1 MLRFLRSRALPT
13 LAPLKSHVLFST
25 KSAPQ
30 LPERAR
36 IALVGRTNVGKS
48 TLFNR
53 LTKSRGAIV
62 HNVPGTT
69 RDRRFAVG
77 YLAGLEFDVIDTG
90 GLADAPTGSL
100 ERGMLDQTERALHEA
115 DLILFLI
122 DGREGVTEIDKH
134 FARWLRKA
142 DPQSPIQLVANKL
155 EGDATQWL
163 GNIHDSYQLGMGEP
177 LVISAEHG
185 EGLTDLVPLLEPL
198 VQGHAA
204 AVAAEKAALASEL
217 SSDDEGFNDSFDSP
231 RSIKLAI
238 VGRPNVGKSTL
249 LNKIVRDNRV
259 LTGPEPGVTRDAVE
273 VKWEFQGREIT
284 LVDTAGIR
292 RFSKRDHSNQIENLS
307 VRDTYDAISSAQVV
321 CVVVDVSEEHLI
333 HLDLTIAQRVLDEGR
348 ALVLVANKADLVG
361 DAEAEIERI
370 RKELDG
376 SLAQVRGVPI
386 VSISALKGK
395 GIRNILPEVVA
406 AHNRWDLRVT
416 TGRLNRWMA
425 AMDRHHPP
433 PTVKGK
439 TLKVKY
445 ITQVKARPPTFALFV
460 NKAED
465 VPESYRRFLLNQLRT
480 EFDMIG
486 VPARLLLRGSEDN
499 PYKRGYSRAKP
510 TSRRPAVAKP
520 VPFGG
525 RNASPKAAS
534 PTRPVAIAA
543 IPAAKTPSKK
553 ANVVRGTHKHK
564 IRSLSPGAKPSNSKG
579 RAARREP
586 AKKPSGRGGRDAP
599 TSRPS
604 KKSGGGGMQKGK
616 SSRRHKTDRTTLR
629 DPSAKKASRWSAKKK
644 ESIKRHNGTRK
655 PRTG

>member
-1 MLRFLRSRALPT
+1 MLRFLRTRALPPVHAH
-13 LAPLKSHVLFST
+13 LSFST
-25 KSAPQ
+25 KSPPT

-36 IALVGRTNVGKS
+36 IALVGRTNIGKS

-53 LTKSRGAIV
+53 LTKTRGAIV

-77 YLAGLEFDVIDTG
+77 YLAGLDFDVIDTG
-90 GLADAPTGSL
+90 GLADAPSGSL
-100 ERGMLDQTERALHEA
+100 ERGMLSQTERALHEA

-142 DPQSPIQLVANKL
+142 DPQAPIQLVANKL

-163 GNIHDSYQLGMGEP
+163 SNIHDSFQLGMGEP

-185 EGLTDLVPLLEPL
+185 EGLTDLVPLLVPL
-198 VQGHAA
+198 VEGHAEA
-204 AVAAEKAALASEL
+204 LAVQKAALAAEL
-217 SSDDEGFNDSFDSP
+217 PAGDTMDELENP

-249 LNKIVRDNRV
+249 LNKIVRDDRV

-273 VKWEFQGREIT
+273 VKWAFHNREIT

-292 RFSKRDHSNQIENLS
+292 KFSKRDHSNQIENLS

-321 CVVVDVSEEHLI
+321 CVVVDVSEKQLI

-348 ALVLVANKADLVG
+348 ALVLVANKADLVD
-361 DAEAEIERI
+361 DAQAEIERI
-370 RKELDG
+370 RGELDG

-386 VSISALKGK
+386 VSISALEGK

-406 AHNRWDLRVT
+406 AHDRWDLRVT

-460 NKAED
+460 NKADD
-465 VPESYRRFLLNQLRT
+465 VPESYRRFVFVRSFVRTVTVLRY
-480 EFDMIG
+480 M
-486 VPARLLLRGSEDN
+486 
-499 PYKRGYSRAKP
+499 
-510 TSRRPAVAKP
+510 
-520 VPFGG
+520 
-525 RNASPKAAS
+525 
-534 PTRPVAIAA
+534 
-543 IPAAKTPSKK
+543 
-553 ANVVRGTHKHK
+553 
-564 IRSLSPGAKPSNSKG
+564 
-579 RAARREP
+579 
-586 AKKPSGRGGRDAP
+586 
-599 TSRPS
+599 
-604 KKSGGGGMQKGK
+604 
-616 SSRRHKTDRTTLR
+616 
-629 DPSAKKASRWSAKKK
+629 
-644 ESIKRHNGTRK
+644 
-655 PRTG
+655 

>member
-1 MLRFLRSRALPT
+1 MLRFLRTRALPPVHAH
-13 LAPLKSHVLFST
+13 LSFST
-25 KSAPQ
+25 KSPPT

-53 LTKSRGAIV
+53 LTKTRGAIV

-77 YLAGLEFDVIDTG
+77 YLAGLDFDVIDTG
-90 GLADAPTGSL
+90 GLADAPSGSL
-100 ERGMLDQTERALHEA
+100 ERGMLSQTERALHEA

-134 FARWLRKA
+134 FARYW
-142 DPQSPIQLVANKL
+142 
-155 EGDATQWL
+155 
-163 GNIHDSYQLGMGEP
+163 EP

-185 EGLTDLVPLLEPL
+185 EGLTDLVPLLVPL
-198 VQGHAA
+198 VEGHAEA
-204 AVAAEKAALASEL
+204 LAVQKAALAAEL
-217 SSDDEGFNDSFDSP
+217 PAGDTIDE
-231 RSIKLAI
+231 LE
-238 VGRPNVGKSTL
+238 NVSTL
-249 LNKIVRDNRV
+249 R
-259 LTGPEPGVTRDAVE
+259 PGVTRDAVE
-273 VKWEFQGREIT
+273 VKWAFHNREIT

-292 RFSKRDHSNQIENLS
+292 KFSKRDHSNQIENLS

-321 CVVVDVSEEHLI
+321 CVVVDVSEKQLI

-348 ALVLVANKADLVG
+348 ALVLVANKADLVD
-361 DAEAEIERI
+361 DAQAEIERI
-370 RKELDG
+370 RGELDG

-386 VSISALKGK
+386 VSISALEGK

-406 AHNRWDLRVT
+406 AHDRWDLRVT

-460 NKAED
+460 NKADD
-465 VPESYRRFLLNQLRT
+465 VPESFLLNQLRT
-480 EFDMIG
+480 EFDMTG

-499 PYKRGYSRAKP
+499 PYKRGYSRAKLTTTTRS
-510 TSRRPAVAKP
+510 TSKP
-520 VPFGG
+520 VAFGG
-525 RNASPKAAS
+525 RNTSPKAA
-534 PTRPVAIAA
+534 A
-543 IPAAKTPSKK
+543 PAATGKLKAVPAPWTGKK
-553 ANVVRGTHKHK
+553 VPTAKAKVVVRGTRKNK
-564 IRSLSPGAKPSNSKG
+564 TSGFRGPSSGAKPKNGRGAASRPSSRREPTKKPSSAARGSSSGGRRPAEAASSKG
-579 RAARREP
+579 R
-586 AKKPSGRGGRDAP
+586 SSSS
-599 TSRPS
+599 SRPS
-604 KKSGGGGMQKGK
+604 SKPSGGGGKQKGK
-616 SSRRHKTDRTTLR
+616 SSGRHKTERTKLR
-629 DPSAKKASRWSAKKK
+629 DPSAKKASRWSDKQK
-644 ESIKRHNGTRK
+644 ENAKRHNGTRK